1 MVEAETEVAP
11 PVSSTWFVSPVCAV
25 VCSEAGMLGGGT
37 KTDWA
42 FAPAATTNA
51 HKAASESVAVSFSN
65 PLRSFFR
72 VFSFIDSGSIS

>member
-11 PVSSTWFVSPVCAV
+11 PVSSTWFVSPVSAV

-42 FAPAATTNA
+42 FAPTATANA
-51 HKAASESVAVSFSN
+51 HKAANNSVAASFPN
-65 PLRSFFR
+65 P
-72 VFSFIDSGSIS
+72 